1 MIHYFKPYDISKN
14 LGACYN
20 YYCNLVPND
29 DDWIVLMDGD
39 TCFLTPDYGHLIQ
52 KAIKLYPEVGLF
64 TCYTNRIGNLE
75 QAFNGRISEDPN
87 IANHVIKAKS
97 LSIKEPSLKYLNNV
111 ISGHFML
118 FQKKTWRE
126 VNGFPE
132 VSRRPNRPNLLGV
145 DNRFSNR
152 ILKSGKKIALIEN
165 LYVFHV
171 YRLLQGVRNKSHL
184 L

>member
-1 MIHYFKPYDISKN
+1 MIYYFKPYSLDKN
-14 LGACYN
+14 LGKAYN
-20 YYCNLVPND
+20 DHCKIVPSD
-29 DDWIVLMDGD
+29 DDWIVMMDGD
-39 TCFLTPDYGHLIQ
+39 TCFLTSDYGHIIQ
-52 KAIKLYPEVGLF
+52 KVIESNPEIGLF

-75 QAFNGRISEDPN
+75 QCYNGHISEESD
-87 IANHVIKAKS
+87 ITIHLLQANNLAN
-97 LSIKEPSLKYLNNV
+97 LQPSLKELKNV

-132 VSRRPNRPNLLGV
+132 QPRKGKKYNLLGV

-152 ILKSGKKIALIEN
+152 ILKAGKRIMLIEN
-165 LYVFHV
+165 LYIFHV
-171 YRLLQGVRNKSHL
+171 YRLLKGINDKTHL